1 MAAVEVTQSVIRGDQ
16 TGLKNR
22 IAILD
27 KMTPAHYAL
36 ERKKIFGRAW
46 LCVAHVLDL
55 PAAGGYRVVD
65 VPTLGTSVLLT
76 RDKAGVIRG
85 FHNICRHRGN
95 KLVRSGSGTRVNFA
109 CEFHGWVFTSTGE
122 LAVVPDESQFEGLDK
137 STLGLIPVTTEAWEG
152 LIFVNFD
159 ANPRWTLREWLGE
172 MYDQFG
178 GYLGDMEKLASYQV
192 EVKCNWNLAV
202 SAFLEGY
209 HTKYLHRHSAPDYQG
224 GRTNPERHRP
234 LIETLQRH
242 GRFSAPRNPD
252 HKATPAEVA
261 AYKYG
266 RKLTPAFD
274 TELEGLPAGV
284 NPLRSDLW
292 AFDNLHLFPNVVML
306 NSRSWHLAL
315 WFWPIDHERTLIRSQ
330 RLFYKAKNAGERF
343 GQAFSKVRAREV
355 LREDLNTLEATQEAL
370 ASGVMEHI
378 HLSRQEIA
386 VQHHFKVSED
396 MLSE

>member
-1 MAAVEVTQSVIRGDQ
+1 MSSVQSVFRGDQ
-16 TGLKNR
+16 SGLSDR
-22 IAILD
+22 IDILE
-27 KMTPAHYAL
+27 KITP
-36 ERKKIFGRAW
+36 ERFEAEREKIFRRSW

-55 PAAGGYRVVD
+55 PATGGYRVVD
-65 VPTLGTSVLLT
+65 IPTLKTSVLLT
-76 RDKAGVIRG
+76 KDKAGHIRG

-95 KLVRSGSGTRVNFA
+95 KLVRAGSGTRTNFA
-109 CEFHGWVFTSTGE
+109 CEFHGWVFDHTGD
-122 LAVVPDESQFEGLDK
+122 LTVVPDEAQFAKLDK
-137 STLGLIPVTTEAWEG
+137 TSLDLIPVTTEAWEG
-152 LIFVNFD
+152 LIFVNLD
-159 ANPRWTLREWLGE
+159 AQPKWTLREWMGV

-178 GYLGDMEKLASYQV
+178 GYWSDMEKLASYQV
-192 EVKCNWNLAV
+192 EVKCNWNLAI

-224 GRTNPERHRP
+224 GRANPERHRP
-234 LIETLQRH
+234 LIETQQRH
-242 GRFSAPRNPD
+242 GRFSAPRNPE

-274 TELEGLPAGV
+274 AEIDGLPPGV
-284 NPLRSDLW
+284 NPIRSDMW

-330 RLFYKAKNAGERF
+330 RLFYKAKTAGERF

-370 ASGVMEHI
+370 ASGVMRHI

-386 VQHHFKVSED
+386 VQHHFKVCED
-396 MLSE
+396 ALAE

>member
-1 MAAVEVTQSVIRGDQ
+1 MAEALKSVFRGDQ
-16 TGLKNR
+16 TGLKDR
-22 IAILD
+22 VAILE
-27 KMTPAHYAL
+27 KISPGHYEL
-36 ERKKIFGRAW
+36 EREKIFRRSW

-55 PAAGGYRVVD
+55 PSTGGYRVVD
-65 VPTLGTSVLLT
+65 VPTLKTSLLLT
-76 RDKAGVIRG
+76 RDKAGLIRG

-109 CEFHGWVFTSTGE
+109 CEFHGWVFANTGE
-122 LAVVPDESQFEGLDK
+122 LTVVPDEAQFNQLDK
-137 STLGLIPVTTEAWEG
+137 CALGLIPVTTEVWEG

-159 ANPRWTLREWLGE
+159 AQPCWTLREWLGE

-178 GYLGDMEKLASYQV
+178 GYLSDMEKLASYQV

-224 GRTNPERHRP
+224 GRANPERHRP
-234 LIETLQRH
+234 LIETMQRH

-261 AYKYG
+261 AYRFG

-274 TELEGLPAGV
+274 TELAGLPAGV
-284 NPLRSDLW
+284 NPLRSDMW
-292 AFDNLHLFPNVVML
+292 AFDNLHLFPHVVML

-343 GQAFSKVRAREV
+343 GQAFSKVRARKCCA
-355 LREDLNTLEATQEAL
+355 RT
-370 ASGVMEHI
+370 
-378 HLSRQEIA
+378 
-386 VQHHFKVSED
+386 
-396 MLSE
+396 